1 MYKEVLHEVQME
13 QSMMHEIELH
23 NKISKEI
30 QDSLQRGYDRT
41 KDQLVRKRI
50 KTMIKKI
57 QN

>member
-1 MYKEVLHEVQME
+1 
-13 QSMMHEIELH
+13 MMHEIELH